1 MRGCKNWQ
9 KRLQRDRHLLYRF
22 LDDVD
27 GNKEVLKKYEDVK
40 EGVNGGEK
48 IEYGKDF

>member
-1 MRGCKNWQ
+1 M
-9 KRLQRDRHLLYRF
+9 
-22 LDDVD
+22 D

-48 IEYGKDF
+48 IEYGKDFSKIRFEIFLYDALYELV